1 MNTTDAQFM
10 QVAVDLALQ
19 GMRRNEG
26 GPFGAVVVK
35 DGAIIGRGNNRVVG
49 TQDPTAHAEIL
60 AIREACKHISNFQLE
75 DCVMYSSCEP
85 CPMCLGAV
93 YWARL
98 SKVYFGCT
106 KLDAAQIG
114 FDDEWIYR
122 ELPLPVRE
130 RSVPME
136 SISRDIALRAFAEW
150 AAKRDKTRY

>member
-1 MNTTDAQFM
+1 MHTADAQFM
-10 QVAVDLALQ
+10 QMAVDLALQ

-26 GPFGAVVVK
+26 GPFGAVVVR
-35 DGAIIGRGNNRVVG
+35 DGAVIGRGNNRVIS
-49 TQDPTAHAEIL
+49 THDPTAHAEIL
-60 AIREACKHISNFQLE
+60 AIREACEHISNFQLE

-98 SKVYFGCT
+98 SKVFFGCT
-106 KLDAAQIG
+106 KLDAAHIG

-122 ELPLPVRE
+122 ELPLPIRE

-150 AAKRDKTRY
+150 EEKRDKTRY